1 MYLHCLDVN
10 LNFVYR
16 QYGQAKAS
24 FTVHSTQTQ
33 TQTQK
38 AFYFPNHM
46 MMAQRNTC
54 TYVNGLTNN
63 NKWRLYFEFR
73 LNNDNIEQK
82 NKNINQKNNIFSIP
96 VTRRVGC
103 VNG

>member
-1 MYLHCLDVN
+1 MHCLNVN

-33 TQTQK
+33 TQK
-38 AFYFPNHM
+38 AFYVPNHM

-82 NKNINQKNNIFSIP
+82 NKNINQKKQHIFN
-96 VTRRVGC
+96 TRNKEGGVC
-103 VNG
+103 KWLV